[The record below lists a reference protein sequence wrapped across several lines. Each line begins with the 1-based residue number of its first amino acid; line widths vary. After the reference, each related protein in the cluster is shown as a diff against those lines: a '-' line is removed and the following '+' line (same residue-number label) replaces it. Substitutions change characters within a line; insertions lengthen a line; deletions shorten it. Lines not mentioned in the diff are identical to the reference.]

1 MENYDCLIKSLQDY
15 REVFYNDFTDTEHE
29 NVVQETQ
36 DAAIAIKTLVAERD
50 ALQKELEEANQ
61 EIDRL
66 NTRFDEAFR

>member
-1 MENYDCLIKSLQDY
+1 MENYDYLIKSLQDY